1 MRSFIKYSGL
11 FFLMAAVALSF
22 NSCHLLRKQVSGRGT
37 LTEDE
42 NLIKKAYTIQP
53 EWRFMEMRLSG
64 KADEDGD
71 KFSFMGTV
79 KLERNQQIFVILRS
93 TIGFE
98 LARVYANKDS
108 VWISSKMLGFKEKGD
123 WKLVGKKV
131 GYPVDFNAMQG
142 ILTQAL
148 FTSKGDQLSDL
159 LVSLT
164 VKNEDN
170 FTKLVSNTAA
180 RQDLNGNKYLNEFW
194 LNKNSYLLQQTKIS
208 DIKGQW
214 IAEVN
219 FLYGKDE
226 VIKRIELKGIDS
238 ERNFALDVNVTRRD
252 IKDILDFNFDK
263 F

>member
-1 MRSFIKYSGL
+1 MRSLIKYPVL
-11 FFLMAAVALSF
+11 FFLMAAVTLSF
-22 NSCHLLRKQVSGRGT
+22 SGCHLLRKQESGRGT
-37 LTEDE
+37 MTEDE
-42 NLIKKAYTIQP
+42 NLIKKAYSIQP
-53 EWRFMEMRLSG
+53 EWQFIEMRMSG

-79 KLERNQQIFVILRS
+79 KLERDKQIFVILRS

-98 LARVYANKDS
+98 LARVYANPDS
-108 VWISSKMLGFKEKGD
+108 VWISAKMLNIKEKGD

-131 GYPVDFNAMQG
+131 GYPVDFYAMQG
-142 ILTQAL
+142 ILTQTL

-159 LVSLT
+159 LTSLT
-164 VKNEDN
+164 VKNEDQ
-170 FTKLVSNTAA
+170 FTKLVSNNAA
-180 RQDLNGNKYLNEFW
+180 RQDLSGNKYLNEFM
-194 LNKNSYLLQQTKIS
+194 LDKNSYLLQRTKIS

-214 IAEVN
+214 IADVD